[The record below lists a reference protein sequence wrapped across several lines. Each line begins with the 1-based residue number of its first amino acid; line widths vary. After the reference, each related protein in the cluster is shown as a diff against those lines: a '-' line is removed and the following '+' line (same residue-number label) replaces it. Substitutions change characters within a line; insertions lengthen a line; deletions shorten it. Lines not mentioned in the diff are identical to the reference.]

1 MKIIFISRADKEY
14 RALST
19 ELQAAAR
26 KQFSFLLAGIKHPS
40 LRAKKFDEEDGV
52 WQGRINRSYR
62 FYFVIEGDIYCIIG
76 ITKHSK

>member
-14 RALST
+14 RSLST
-19 ELQAAAR
+19 ELQALAR
-26 KQFSFLLAGIKHPS
+26 KQFSFLLTNIHHPS
-40 LRAKKFDEEDGV
+40 LRAKKYDEEGGV

-62 FYFVIEGDIYCIIG
+62 FYFMIEGDTYCIIG